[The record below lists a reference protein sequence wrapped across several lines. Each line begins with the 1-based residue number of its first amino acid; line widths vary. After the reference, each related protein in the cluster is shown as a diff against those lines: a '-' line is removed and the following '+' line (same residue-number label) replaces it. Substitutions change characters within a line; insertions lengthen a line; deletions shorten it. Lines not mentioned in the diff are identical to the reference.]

1 MDGKGKAVVKMVLEP
16 LCKRFSVTVFASR
29 TDLRAA
35 CRRIP
40 GLVRPLDGCTRAGH
54 SP

>member
-1 MDGKGKAVVKMVLEP
+1 MDRKGKAVAKVVLEA
-16 LCKRFSVTVFASR
+16 LCKRFSVTVFAPR

-40 GLVRPLDGCTRAGH
+40 GLVRPLNGCTRAGH